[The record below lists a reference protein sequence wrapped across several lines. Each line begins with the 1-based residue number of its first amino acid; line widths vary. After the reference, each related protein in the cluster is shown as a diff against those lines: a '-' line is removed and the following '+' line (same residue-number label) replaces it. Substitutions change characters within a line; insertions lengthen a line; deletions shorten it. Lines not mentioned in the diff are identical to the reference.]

1 MSKSENTFPSGYL
14 PDASGGPGARFGR
27 DPVTGRAYRADGTVR
42 KARTTLDASERLA
55 EVEARKARIFEGIG
69 ASLAEAV
76 PALAGIVAQA
86 EAVKRWTREARA
98 YATPEAR
105 AARRAY
111 FERMAAAVD
120 AKGRAAEAYLEGAVD
135 AGEMVAALY
144 AALGQVAASTAGT
157 PTADACVEAV
167 HAALPSKARAALA
180 RAGSPEADPFA
191 AFRRADAEPDA

>member
-1 MSKSENTFPSGYL
+1 MSKHDDNLPPGFL

-42 KARTTLDASERLA
+42 KARSKVEVADRLA

-69 ASLAEAV
+69 AALAEAV

-98 YATPEAR
+98 YGTPEAR

-111 FERMAAAVD
+111 FERMAAAVE
-120 AKGRAAEAYLEGAVD
+120 AKGRAAEAYLENAVD
-135 AGEMVAALY
+135 ASELVATLY

-157 PTADACVEAV
+157 PTPEACVEAV
-167 HAALPSKARAALA
+167 HAALPAKARAALA
-180 RAGSPEADPFA
+180 RAGAPEADPFA
-191 AFRRADAEPDA
+191 AFRRGDAEPDA